1 MSALT
6 PEIST
11 EIASDLPAP
20 HTQRVPGSSERG
32 AAERATRE
40 GVETAPLSGAP
51 PAPDEGPYRIVLTRL
66 QRLVRYRAQLRQSLA
81 TDPANQRAGAEL
93 IRVGHMVREVHRAV
107 SLNAGARLVAQRIDP
122 EAPPP
127 VTPAPPRLPRF

>member
-1 MSALT
+1 MTTDDTFPPPARSEWEMSALT

-11 EIASDLPAP
+11 EEIASDLPAP
-20 HTQRVPGSSERG
+20 L
-32 AAERATRE
+32 
-40 GVETAPLSGAP
+40 APLAPLAGAP
-51 PAPDEGPYRIVLTRL
+51 AAPDEGPYRIVLTRL
-66 QRLVRYRAQLRQSLA
+66 QRLVRYRAQLRQALA
-81 TDPANQRAGAEL
+81 SDPANQRAGAEL

-107 SLNAGARLVAQRIDP
+107 SLNAGARRVAQRLDP